1 MESNAL
7 GRFGWVGKVLRV
19 DLSDAAIGVHSTSKL
34 LDGMIGGRGLG
45 QKILFD
51 ELDPHVN
58 AFDPD
63 NIVVLGAGPLVGTM
77 APASARMSVETKNP
91 LTGGLC
97 SSNFGGHMA
106 PEMKYAG
113 FDSVIIEGAAQD
125 TSILVIQDG
134 EGRIER
140 TPKLRGLTS
149 WETEE
154 AIHDMLGS
162 TEWRVAA
169 IGPAGE
175 NCVRGACIIG
185 ERGRAGGRGGSGAV
199 LGSKKLK
206 AVAIRGTGSV
216 SVAHGDLFMRKVA
229 ECWTKVDQ
237 SSQVARFREGGT
249 HLVSGAGGSHGQ
261 RSQAVRNYQDEHW
274 PWEKSQNIQ
283 EPVFRRKFEVRRLSC
298 FNCPIYCS
306 HFYHVTEGC
315 YAGVACEGLQT
326 NTVRAFGSNLDID
339 RPDAIL
345 AAQAATSQLGIDVD
359 MAAASIAWA
368 FELFERGILS
378 SRDTEGLELQWGNHE
393 AVITLLDQIAHR
405 QGFGRLLADGVKR
418 ASEKLGR
425 GSAQYAMHVK
435 GADLN
440 EQGMRWNKAWAFGI
454 VTSSRG
460 GGHLDGAPQTGF
472 WGISPKDSMT
482 RFNVPTAGEPLL
494 YEENAPVV
502 VWYEN
507 YKAAIDS
514 LGMCYFTS
522 YWEDLELLGPEDYAE
537 LFSLATGLDMTS
549 DDLQFAGRRI
559 QNVAKAFNTLHAG
572 FDRDDDFPPRR
583 LMEEPARTGAFK
595 GEVINPKQWERML
608 NAYYQVHG
616 WDGETGLQTGEVLG
630 SINLQSVADKLDRF
644 NMLK

>member
-1 MESNAL
+1 MDNNAEES
-7 GRFGWVGKVLRV
+7 FGWVGKTLRV
-19 DLSDAAIGVHSTSKL
+19 DLSDLTTTVQSTDQY
-34 LDGMIGGRGLG
+34 LDGMIGGRGIG
-45 QKILFD
+45 QSVLIN
-51 ELDPHVN
+51 ELEPHLD
-58 AFDPD
+58 AFSPG
-63 NIVVLGAGPLVGTM
+63 NKVVLGAGPLVGTM
-77 APASARMSVETKNP
+77 APASSRMSIETKNP

-97 SSNFGGHMA
+97 SSNFGGHFA

-113 FDSVIIEGAAQD
+113 FDSVIIEGAASD
-125 TSILVIQDG
+125 TCILVIQDG
-134 EGRIER
+134 EARIEHS
-140 TPKLRGLTS
+140 PKLSGVTT
-149 WETEE
+149 WEAEE

-162 TEWRVAA
+162 TDWRVAA

-175 NCVRGACIIG
+175 NLVRGACIIG

-206 AVAIRGTGSV
+206 AIAIRGTGSV
-216 SVAHGDLFMRKVA
+216 NVAHGDRFMKKVD
-229 ECWTKVDQ
+229 ECWAKVDQ
-237 SSQVARFREGGT
+237 SDQVARFREGGT
-249 HLVSGAGGSHGQ
+249 HFVSGAGGSHGQ

-274 PWEKSQNIQ
+274 PWEKSKKIQ
-283 EPVFRRKFEVRRLSC
+283 EPVFRKDFEVRRLAC

-306 HFYHVTEGC
+306 HFYHVADGP

-339 RPDAIL
+339 LPNAIL

-368 FELFERGILS
+368 FEIFERGILTPE
-378 SRDTEGLELQWGNHE
+378 DTGGLELHWGNHE
-393 AVITLLDQIAHR
+393 VVLELLHQIAHR
-405 QGFGRLLADGVKR
+405 QGLGALLAEGVRR
-418 ASEKLGR
+418 ASKKLGR
-425 GSAQYAMHVK
+425 GSELYAMHVK

-472 WGISPKDSMT
+472 WGINPEESQA
-482 RFNVPTAGEPLL
+482 RFGVPTAGKPLL

-522 YWEDLELLGPEDYAE
+522 CWEDLELLGPEDYAE
-537 LFSLATGLDMTS
+537 LFTSATGIDMTC
-549 DDLQFAGRRI
+549 DDLQLAGRQI
-559 QNVAKAFNTLHAG
+559 QNVAKAFNTLHGG
-572 FDRDDDFPPRR
+572 FTRKDDFPPRR
-583 LMEEPARTGAFK
+583 LMEEPARS
-595 GEVINPKQWERML
+595 GEFRGEKIDAEQWERML
-608 NAYYQVHG
+608 DAYYQAHE
-616 WDGETGLQTGEVLG
+616 WDIASGLQTKQTLRTL
-630 SINLQSVADKLDRF
+630 NLESVAEKLGQHDL
-644 NMLK
+644 LK